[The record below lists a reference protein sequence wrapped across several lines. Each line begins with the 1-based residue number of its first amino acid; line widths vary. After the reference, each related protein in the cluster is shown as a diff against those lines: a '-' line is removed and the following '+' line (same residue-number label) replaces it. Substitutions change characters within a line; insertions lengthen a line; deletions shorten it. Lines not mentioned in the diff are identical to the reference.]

1 MIDKTELYYSHESI
15 NNKINI
21 CISSNDYF
29 VGINFKGLF
38 SDEDAKILKNY
49 YNLVEVR
56 NLRIIDCEVN
66 KFWINQIKNLLKN
79 LRKYQLLIF
88 AEN

>member
-15 NNKINI
+15 EKI
-21 CISSNDYF
+21 YF
-29 VGINFKGLF
+29 
-38 SDEDAKILKNY
+38 ILKA
-49 YNLVEVR
+49 LVEVR